1 MTVLEIAKILNGT
14 VDGNTDCEIRS
25 LSKIEEAGQGDITF
39 IANLKYKK
47 YLKTTQA
54 SAILIARD
62 ATFDELKIRSVPIT
76 VIKVDDPYRAFT
88 HLVDLFYPE
97 PQLPAKGIHPTA
109 IIATTALI
117 GTDCSIGPYVVIG
130 ERCTI
135 GNATILFPGCVLC
148 DDVKVGTQ
156 TVMYPNVTIREQC
169 VIGNHVI
176 IHPGT
181 VIGNDGFGFAPR
193 EDGSYEKIP
202 QRGIVV
208 IEDEVEIGA
217 NCTIDRATIGQTCIN
232 RGTKLDNLIHIA
244 HNVVVGEHTVMAA
257 QTGISGSTKVGR
269 YCAFGGQVGLTGHI
283 TIADKTS
290 IGAQSGVPKSITE
303 PGKTYFGYPAKE
315 LHETLKIQAATGQLP
330 SLLLEVRALQKRIE
344 ELELKLSILS
354 SNHSQG

>member
-1 MTVLEIAKILNGT
+1 MLVREIARIVNGT
-14 VDGNTDCEIRS
+14 IDGNLDCEIRS
-25 LSKIEEAGQGDITF
+25 LSKIEESGPGDITF

-47 YLKTTQA
+47 YLRTMTA
-54 SAILIARD
+54 SAILISRD
-62 ATFDELKIRSVPIT
+62 ANFEELETRSTPLSIIRVE
-76 VIKVDDPYRAFT
+76 DPYRAFT
-88 HLVDLFYPE
+88 TLVDLFYPE
-97 PQLPAKGIHPTA
+97 PHLPQIGIHPSA
-109 IIATTALI
+109 VIAPNAKVGI
-117 GTDCSIGPYVVIG
+117 DCSIGPHVVIG

-135 GNATILFPGCVLC
+135 GDGTILFPGCVLC
-148 DDVKVGTQ
+148 DDVTIGANTRL
-156 TVMYPNVTIREQC
+156 YPNVTVREQC
-169 VIGNHVI
+169 SIGNNVI

-208 IEDEVEIGA
+208 IEDDVEIGA
-217 NCTIDRATIGQTCIN
+217 NCTIDRATIGQTIIR
-232 RGTKLDNLIHIA
+232 RGTKLDNLIQIA
-244 HNVVVGEHTVMAA
+244 HNVIVGEHTVMAA

-330 SLLLEVRALQKRIE
+330 SLLIEVRTLQKRIE
-344 ELELKLSILS
+344 ELEHKLSLLS
-354 SNHSQG
+354 SNNSQG